1 MAPTNT
7 PVFGIDLG
15 TTYSCIAYV
24 DDYGRPV
31 IVSNA
36 DGQHIT
42 PSVVQFTG
50 SERVVGKAAKD
61 SAVLFPN
68 QTVELVKNF
77 IGNPDRPF
85 SFQYEGRSY
94 TPEEISSYILG
105 KVVQDA
111 EQQTGMKISDVVI
124 TCPAYFG
131 IPEREATANAGK
143 IAGLNVL
150 SILNEPTAA
159 AITYGTNE
167 EADQTAMVYDLGG
180 GTFDITI
187 IRIESGSITVV
198 ATGGNNELGG
208 RNWDERIVTY
218 FANEW
223 MSQTSSSENPLDSPE
238 TMQELFSRAESAK
251 ITLTGKTSTD
261 VPIIHEG
268 QRVRVNLTR
277 EKFDELTSDLLD
289 MTISLTNTL
298 IGEAQKR
305 GITKIDQLLMVG
317 GSTLMPQV
325 KQRLIQEY
333 GDSHG
338 LTPRVFDPS
347 EAVAKGA
354 AIYGYR
360 LSIKKEIIIR
370 IALELGIKAEDVDLP
385 QVERTHPDV
394 VNAVNQDAAAVFGL
408 PVSEVQGVL
417 KKRIGTVTSR
427 SFGVI
432 AVDEAQERE
441 IVSNLIRVNDPL
453 PVEIKQTFVTA
464 VANQSSAQIQIV
476 DNFSSDPIYEPSLSR
491 ILRDKDLPL
500 PAGLPKRSPIEITFQ
515 LSEQG
520 RLRMIARDL
529 TSGREIED
537 ERDIEGVMSKEEV
550 EEAARRY
557 KSISLS

>member
-1 MAPTNT
+1 MASTTT

-15 TTYSCIAYV
+15 TTYSCISYV

-31 IVSNA
+31 VVSNA
-36 DGQHIT
+36 DGQHVT

-50 SERVVGKAAKD
+50 SERVIGKSAKD
-61 SAVLFPN
+61 SAVLYPD
-68 QTVELVKNF
+68 QTVELVKGF
-77 IGNPDRPF
+77 MGRADRHF

-111 EQQTGMKISDVVI
+111 EQQTGMKITDVVI

-150 SILNEPTAA
+150 SIINEPTAA

-167 EADQTAMVYDLGG
+167 ESDQTVMVYDLGG

-187 IRIESGSITVV
+187 IRIESGAITVI
-198 ATGGNNELGG
+198 ATGGNSELGG

-218 FANEW
+218 FASEW
-223 MSQTSSSENPLDSPE
+223 MSQTGSSEHPLESSE
-238 TMQELFSRAESAK
+238 TAQELFSRAEAAK
-251 ITLTGKTSTD
+251 IVLTGRSSTD
-261 VPIIHEG
+261 VPIVHEG
-268 QRVRVNLTR
+268 QKARVTLTR
-277 EKFDELTSDLLD
+277 EKFDELTSDLLEQ
-289 MTISLTNTL
+289 TISLTNIL

-333 GDSHG
+333 GASRG
-338 LTPRVFDPS
+338 LEPRVFEPS

-360 LSIKKEIIIR
+360 LSIKKEIITR
-370 IALELGIKAEDVDLP
+370 VAEELGINAEDVDLT
-385 QVERTHPDV
+385 QVAHTRPDV
-394 VNAVNQDAAAVFGL
+394 VEAAQQDAAVTFGL
-408 PVSEVQGVL
+408 PVSEVQEVS
-417 KKRIGTVTSR
+417 KKRIVNVTSR

-432 AVDEAQERE
+432 ALDKSQGRE
-441 IVSNLIRVNDPL
+441 VVSNLIRVNDPL
-453 PVEIKQTFVTA
+453 PANVTQRFGT
-464 VANQSSAQIQIV
+464 VVTNQPSAQVQIV
-476 DNFSSDPIYEPSLSR
+476 DNFSSDPTYEPSKSR
-491 ILRDKDLPL
+491 ILRDKDLTL
-500 PAGLPKRSPIEITFQ
+500 PPSLPEESPIEITFQ
-515 LSEQG
+515 LNEQG
-520 RLRMIARDL
+520 RLRMTARDL

-537 ERDIEGVMSKEEV
+537 ELDIEGVMSKEEV
-550 EEAARRY
+550 EEAASRY